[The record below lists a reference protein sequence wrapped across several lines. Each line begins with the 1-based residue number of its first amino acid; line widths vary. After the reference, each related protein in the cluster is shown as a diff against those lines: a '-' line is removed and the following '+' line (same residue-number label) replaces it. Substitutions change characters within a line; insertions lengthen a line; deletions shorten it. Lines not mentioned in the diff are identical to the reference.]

1 MSADVRASRDP
12 EAHHIPT
19 IFAGLMLGMLIAA
32 LSQTIVAPA
41 LPRIVAE
48 LGGLEHY
55 SWIAVSAL
63 LASAVTVPIVGKL
76 SDLYGRKPFYVGG
89 IGIFVVGSLIAGLAP
104 NFEVL
109 VASRVVQGV
118 GMGTLMPLS
127 QAIIGDIIAPRERG
141 KYQGYMGAVFGLASI
156 VGPLI
161 GGTVTDNFSWR
172 WLFFLNLPVAALAL
186 GFIVPFMHLPHTR
199 RPHAIDYAGIVTL
212 SIALTTGLLATIW
225 GGTQYPWSSAPIV
238 GLYLVSGVSLALFVA
253 AERRAVEPVLPL
265 SLWRNSIFAFS
276 NLANAAV
283 AMGMFGAIYFIPVFL
298 QGVRGASAADS
309 GALLIPMSVSMIGM
323 SIVSGQVISRTGR
336 YKLPVLAGLA
346 TMAFGFWLLTQM
358 GVETSD
364 GEVIRNMVIVGLG
377 LGTSMQTFTLI
388 VQNAVSREV
397 MGVATSATQ
406 LSRSIGSTIGIAVL
420 GTVLAQ
426 SLRTEIAQRLP
437 PGAADLLPTSGGGGG
452 AGALLDPSA
461 LASLPPQLVEPIREG
476 LAAALQTVFVWS
488 LPFPLLALA
497 AALFIREIPLRRT
510 AHTARPPAEEA
521 GIELLEE
528 LGQAGPG
535 EAPRVDPLPPPRGTE
550 TQAATVRG
558 ADRLG
563 D

>member
-1 MSADVRASRDP
+1 VSAAVRTRRDP
-12 EAHHIPT
+12 GEHHIPT

-63 LASAVTVPIVGKL
+63 LAAAVTVPIVGKL

-89 IGIFVVGSLIAGLAP
+89 IGIFVAGSLIAGLAP

-109 VASRVVQGV
+109 VASRVVQGI

-127 QAIIGDIIAPRERG
+127 QAIIGDIISPRERG
-141 KYQGYMGAVFGLASI
+141 KYQGLLGAVYGLASI
-156 VGPLI
+156 IGPLL
-161 GGTVTDNFSWR
+161 GGIITDNFSWR
-172 WLFFLNLPVAALAL
+172 WLFFLNLPLAAVAL
-186 GFIVPFMHLPHTR
+186 GFIVPYMHLPHAR
-199 RPHAIDYAGIVTL
+199 RPHRIDYAGIILL
-212 SIALTTGLLATIW
+212 SVGLTSGLLATIW
-225 GGTQYPWSSAPIV
+225 GGVQYPWGAWQIL
-238 GLYLVSGVSLALFVA
+238 GLYGVATVSLVGFVA
-253 AERRAVEPVLPL
+253 VERRAAEPVLPL
-265 SLWRNSIFAFS
+265 SLWRNPIFTFS

-283 AMGMFGAIYFIPVFL
+283 AMGMFGAIYFIPVYL
-298 QGVRGASAADS
+298 QGVTGASAAES
-309 GALLIPMSVSMIGM
+309 GALLIPMSVAMIGM

-336 YKLPVLAGLA
+336 YKAPLLAGLA
-346 TMAFGFWLLTQM
+346 TMAVGFWLLTRM
-358 GVETSD
+358 GTETSD

-406 LSRSIGSTIGIAVL
+406 LSRSIGATIGIAIL

-437 PGAADLLPTSGGGGG
+437 PGAADALVSTGDGGG

-461 LASLPPQLVEPIREG
+461 LANLPPALVEPIREG
-476 LAAALQTVFVWS
+476 LAAALHTVFVWG

-528 LGQAGPG
+528 LAQAGPD
-535 EAPRVDPLPPPRGTE
+535 EEPRVETADDHTPP
-550 TQAATVRG
+550 AAQRSAGVVNRP
-558 ADRLG
+558 
-563 D
+563 

>member
-1 MSADVRASRDP
+1 VSADVSASRDP

-55 SWIAVSAL
+55 SWVAVSAL
-63 LASAVTVPIVGKL
+63 LAAAVTVPIVGKL

-104 NFEVL
+104 TFELL
-109 VASRVVQGV
+109 VASRVVQGI

-127 QAIIGDIIAPRERG
+127 QAIIGDIISPRERG
-141 KYQGYMGAVFGLASI
+141 KYQGLLGAVYGLASI
-156 VGPLI
+156 VGPLL
-161 GGTVTDNFSWR
+161 GGVMTDNFSWR
-172 WLFFLNLPVAALAL
+172 WLFFLNLPLAAVAL
-186 GFIVPFMHLPHTR
+186 GFIVPYMHLPHTR
-199 RPHAIDYAGIVTL
+199 RAHRIDYAGIILL
-212 SIALTTGLLATIW
+212 SVGLTSGLLATIW
-225 GGTQYPWSSAPIV
+225 GGVQYPWGSWQIL
-238 GLYLVSGVSLALFVA
+238 GLYAVAAVSLVGFVA
-253 AERRAVEPVLPL
+253 VERRATEPVLPL
-265 SLWRNSIFAFS
+265 SLWRNPIFTFS

-283 AMGMFGAIYFIPVFL
+283 AMGMFGAIYFIPVYL
-298 QGVRGASAADS
+298 QGVTGASAAES
-309 GALLIPMSVSMIGM
+309 GALLIPMSVAMIGM

-336 YKLPVLAGLA
+336 YKAPLLAGLA
-346 TMAFGFWLLTQM
+346 TMAVGFWLLTRM
-358 GVETSD
+358 GTETSD

-406 LSRSIGSTIGIAVL
+406 LSRSIGATVGIAVL

-426 SLRTEIAQRLP
+426 SLRSEIAQRLP
-437 PGAADLLPTSGGGGG
+437 PGAADLLPAGGGGGG

-461 LASLPPQLVEPIREG
+461 LANLPPALVEPIREG
-476 LAAALQTVFVWS
+476 LAAALHTVFVWG

-497 AALFIREIPLRRT
+497 AAFFIREIPLRRT

-528 LGQAGPG
+528 LAQAGPD
-535 EAPRVDPLPPPRGTE
+535 EEPRVETADDHAPP
-550 TQAATVRG
+550 AAQRSGGVVHRP
-558 ADRLG
+558 
-563 D
+563 